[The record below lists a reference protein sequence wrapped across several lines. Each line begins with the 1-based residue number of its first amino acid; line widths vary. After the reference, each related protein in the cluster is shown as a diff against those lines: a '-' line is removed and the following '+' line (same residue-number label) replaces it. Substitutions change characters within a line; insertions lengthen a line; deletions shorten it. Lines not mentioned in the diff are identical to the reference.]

1 MKQIP
6 FKRMP
11 RIWGERRKRRYES
24 VEVGKS
30 VHRETQQGQDL
41 AVAAIEGDEGIVVV
55 RMQVALS
62 EQR

>member
-41 AVAAIEGDEGIVVV
+41 AIEGDEGIVVV

-62 EQR
+62 EQG

>member
-24 VEVGKS
+24 MEVGKS
-30 VHRETQQGQDL
+30 VHRETFNKDKT
-41 AVAAIEGDEGIVVV
+41 
-55 RMQVALS
+55 
-62 EQR
+62 